1 MANINTCCPIEMEPK
16 TLREVQLNHA
26 IEVAADAVQKMEP
39 EEASISFIKDSEAV
53 GVEEKERTQKGQQF
67 PNAVDCNVADD
78 QKTMNPIIKT
88 PCQCSLMNVNVDSP
102 DQINLKEPLSA
113 PF

>member
-67 PNAVDCNVADD
+67 PND